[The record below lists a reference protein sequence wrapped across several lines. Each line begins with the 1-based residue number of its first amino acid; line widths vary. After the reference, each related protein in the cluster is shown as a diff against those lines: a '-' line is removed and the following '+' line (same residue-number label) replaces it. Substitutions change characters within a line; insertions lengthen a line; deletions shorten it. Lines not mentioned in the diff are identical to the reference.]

1 MHYTHTQQSRAG
13 HQHAVSYRSACTGSI
28 RFVQSGRIFQKAI
41 KATSGAL
48 LLALS
53 LWISPLFADNQPP
66 SIVNGIFTSAIS
78 DTLIRVSWNR
88 PWDDQGIAG
97 YDIYRDGAYY
107 NSSTETHFLDDKAI
121 PGTLHDY
128 QISALDYSGNYSP
141 LSAIASARTP
151 GIAPPAPQF
160 DQSENNNA
168 GTHRPLKP
176 TNLQATIS
184 NGNSIRLTWQTPES
198 PRPVTGY
205 NVHRDGQYIT
215 WVSGNEYNE
224 PWIEWNNDYSYTIVA
239 IDSWEKYSDP
249 SEPLVINTATGVV
262 SNLSVAEAAANNEAE
277 SANPT
282 PDAINDSVPAASD
295 PNNGNIRS
303 AVPHNYRLVFS
314 DEFQSNE
321 LDGLKWT
328 TQYRWGSTWI
338 INSEK
343 QFYVDQLSNPW
354 FGYKPFTL
362 DGEYLYISATQTPD
376 YLRNNAV
383 GQPYLSGAMTTYNK
397 FSMKYGYVE
406 MRAKLPRGRGLW
418 SAFWLLH
425 QHDNDRRPE
434 IDVVEYIGHQES
446 LVYQTY
452 HWMDGWA
459 HKRTPSY
466 EAWGPDYSQD
476 FHTYAVKWEPGKI
489 TWYIDGER
497 KNEVV
502 DGNVSWE
509 DMYLLVNLAVGGWW
523 PGDPDGS
530 TQFPATMVVDYIR
543 AYQP

>member
-1 MHYTHTQQSRAG
+1 MHYSETQQLHAEHQQAAPAG
-13 HQHAVSYRSACTGSI
+13 NRLLRSI
-28 RFVQSGRIFQKAI
+28 LRP
-41 KATSGAL
+41 
-48 LLALS
+48 ALS
-53 LWISPLFADNQPP
+53 ITVFFSLLIHPAFADNQPP
-66 SIVNGIFTSAIS
+66 SIVNGIFTNAIS
-78 DTLIRVSWNR
+78 ETTIRVSWNR

-107 NSSTETHFLDDKAI
+107 NSSTETHFVDENAL

-141 LSAIASARTP
+141 LSAVASALTQ

-160 DQSENNNA
+160 DPGTNDNA
-168 GTHRPLKP
+168 GSDRPQKP
-176 TNLQATIS
+176 NNLQATVVH
-184 NGNSIRLTWQTPES
+184 GNSIRLSWQTPES
-198 PRPVTGY
+198 PRRVTGY
-205 NVHRDGQYIT
+205 NVHRDGEYIT

-224 PWIEWNNDYSYTIVA
+224 PWIDWNKDYSYTVVA
-239 IDSWEKYSDP
+239 IDEWEKVSDP
-249 SEPLVINTATGVV
+249 SDPIVVNTVSGVV
-262 SNLSVAEAAANNEAE
+262 SNLSIADSNTESSNPEQPAE
-277 SANPT
+277 SGNAAT
-282 PDAINDSVPAASD
+282 QAPAQ
-295 PNNGNIRS
+295 GIRS
-303 AVPHNYRLVFS
+303 AVPDNYRLVFS
-314 DEFQSNE
+314 DEFQSTE

-328 TQYRWGSTWI
+328 TQYRWGSTWV

-362 DGEYLYISATQTPD
+362 DGEYLYISANRTPD
-376 YLRNNAV
+376 YLLDNAIW
-383 GQPYLSGAMTTYNK
+383 QPYLSGAMTTYNK
-397 FSMKYGYVE
+397 FKMKYGYVE
-406 MRAKLPRGRGLW
+406 MRAKLPKGKGLW

-434 IDVVEYIGHQES
+434 IDVVEYIGDQSS

-489 TWYIDGER
+489 TWYIDGEK

-509 DMYLLVNLAVGGWW
+509 EMYLLVNLAVGGWW
-523 PGDPDGS
+523 PGDPDWT
-530 TQFPATMVVDYIR
+530 TQFPAAMVVDYIR